1 MRALIVV
8 LLGLLAA
15 TASSEP
21 IPLSGK
27 SCAHLQAPVL
37 APVWLK
43 DVEGGLTQDNFNTVQ
58 RAADLY
64 AWQQLI
70 TLHWPADPQRR
81 GEPDRA
87 QPISAP
93 GPRVWE
99 TWKEAYEVYLPDGR
113 RPLPWNRQQAFPSAC
128 GSADKWLFRT
138 SKVSDVVDATL
149 QALPVDGTLPATLKD
164 QQGRLLRYEIRL
176 NQRLYDYVV
185 RQRLYDGRRQQRAD
199 RIDFPDGSQ
208 LVKAAWREVSAEEA
222 PYFLTTQ
229 ACVCEDAEV
238 DQPTHCSVRAMGLA
252 GFHLMSKTPSAP
264 QWIWSTYEQVDNTTP
279 IHAAV
284 PALNNPDCGAELCP
298 PNQQTPAGVPTQ
310 LSRVNPIPARDPD
323 CSRPEQALDNV
334 VQLNAD
340 MRAALAEAG
349 SLLVN
354 YQLIGT
360 QWPLPTS
367 QGSNFKVLPAVL
379 ANTTMESF
387 AQDTSSCM
395 GCHAMSR
402 TLRPDRFV
410 SADFSFTLN
419 NAQPRPRGARCVD
432 VEASESCSDDQLR
445 PPGASASADVRRGYR
460 IATSTYET
468 VGAPYV
474 DNQLHCQSCH
484 LNAGGNPAAAWWVDM
499 RKAYP
504 TPEQLQAR
512 INSCFDHSMNG
523 QALCTPGSE
532 CEQNPTMR
540 SLIAYMDWLTA
551 QYRERHPFKRPA
563 RGYPDQQNPRFQAAG
578 DATRGA
584 EIYQQK
590 CAYCH
595 NADGQGRYQH
605 GYFRPALWGAASYN
619 AQAGMARNATLAAFL
634 HSNMPYTS
642 GGLLTVQ
649 EAVDLAAFIN
659 AQPRPAGEA
668 AIAPSA
674 PPD

>member
-1 MRALIVV
+1 MRALIAVCLAV
-8 LLGLLAA
+8 LAGH
-15 TASSEP
+15 ASGEP

-27 SCAHLQAPVL
+27 SCAPLQAPVL
-37 APVWLK
+37 APVWPT
-43 DVEGGLTQDNFNTVQ
+43 DVEGGLAQDNFNTVQ

-70 TLHWPADPQRR
+70 TLHWPADALRR

-128 GSADKWLFRT
+128 GGADKWLFRT

-185 RQRLYDGRRQQRAD
+185 RQRLYDGRRQQRAGQ
-199 RIDFPDGSQ
+199 IDFPDGSQ

-252 GFHLMSKTPSAP
+252 GFHLMSKTASAP
-264 QWIWSTYEQVDNTTP
+264 QWIWSTYEQVDNITP

-284 PALNNPDCGAELCP
+284 PALNNPNCGPEACP
-298 PNQQTPAGVPTQ
+298 PNRQTAAAVPTQ
-310 LSRVNPIPARDPD
+310 LSRVIPIPARDPD
-323 CSRPEQALDNV
+323 CSQPDQALDNV

-340 MRAALAEAG
+340 LRAALTQAG
-349 SLLVN
+349 SVLAN
-354 YQLIGT
+354 YQLINT
-360 QWPLPTS
+360 QWPLPHS
-367 QGSNFKVLPAVL
+367 QGTVFRAAPALL

-387 AQDTSSCM
+387 SQDTSSCM
-395 GCHAMSR
+395 GCHAMAR

-419 NAQPRPRGARCVD
+419 NAQPRPAGARCVS
-432 VEASESCSDDQLR
+432 VEASESCTDAVL
-445 PPGASASADVRRGYR
+445 PAPGPETDEAVRHGYQV
-460 IATSTYET
+460 ATRTCELL
-468 VGAPYV
+468 GAPAV
-474 DNQLHCQSCH
+474 GNQLHCQSCH
-484 LNAGGNPAAAWWVDM
+484 LNAGANPAAAWWVDM
-499 RKAYP
+499 RKLYQGR
-504 TPEQLQAR
+504 EGLEAR
-512 INSCFDHSMNG
+512 INSCFEHSMNG
-523 QALCTPGSE
+523 AALCTPGSH
-532 CEQNPTMR
+532 CRDHPAMR
-540 SLIAYMDWLTA
+540 GLIAYMDWLTR

-563 RGYPDQQNPRFQAAG
+563 RGYPDQLDPRFQTPG
-578 DATRGA
+578 DVTRGA

-595 NADGQGRYQH
+595 NAEGQGRYEH
-605 GYFRPALWGAASYN
+605 GYFRPALWGPASYN

-642 GGLLTVQ
+642 GGLLTVP
-649 EAVDLAAFIN
+649 EAVDLAAYIN
-659 AQPRPAGEA
+659 AQPRPTQTVAPA
-668 AIAPSA
+668 AEQ
-674 PPD
+674 